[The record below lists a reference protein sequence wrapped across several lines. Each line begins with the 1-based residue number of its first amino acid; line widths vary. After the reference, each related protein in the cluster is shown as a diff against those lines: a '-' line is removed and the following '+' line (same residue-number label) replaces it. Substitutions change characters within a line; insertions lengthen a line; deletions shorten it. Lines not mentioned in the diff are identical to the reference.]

1 MVVPGTA
8 VPVLPVIDEPPW
20 SSVLVTLTSFCGVKI
35 STSLALAGTLLA
47 VTVTVLLI
55 WPTAAALAVAVT
67 VYTTLPPGAR
77 LAMLSLIG
85 PETLFWPLPL
95 QTKPLRPAGTG
106 SLTLTLGAVLGP
118 LLLTVIV

>member
-1 MVVPGTA
+1 MLVPGTT

-35 STSLALAGTLLA
+35 STSLALAGTPFS
-47 VTVTVLLI
+47 VTVTVLLT

-67 VYTTLPPGAR
+67 VYTTLLPGAR
-77 LAMLSLIG
+77 LAMLSLMA
-85 PETLFWPLPL
+85 PAMLFWPLPL

-106 SLTLTLGAVLGP
+106 SLTLTLVAVLGP
-118 LLLTVIV
+118 LLWTV